1 MNVNIARNQINF
13 GKTLVAK
20 CDLPR
25 QNHSKVACNIY
36 QLNLD
41 EDRDYFQKLEKS
53 KSWKDGSYVWEMNDE
68 FNSEV
73 EGERTYVIESKAGR
87 CLGYIVM
94 QTDYED
100 QTEDEIVYLETCPKY
115 QTKNSTRSLQYIGET
130 LISFVVGGL
139 DKSKTNAV
147 IIKAYSKTGKPFY
160 INNCGFKEVEDRNNA
175 LILNKNNFKT
185 LLNKNEQHTNS
196 KIQYVV

>member
-1 MNVNIARNQINF
+1 
-13 GKTLVAK
+13 
-20 CDLPR
+20 
-25 QNHSKVACNIY
+25 
-36 QLNLD
+36 
-41 EDRDYFQKLEKS
+41 
-53 KSWKDGSYVWEMNDE
+53 MNDE